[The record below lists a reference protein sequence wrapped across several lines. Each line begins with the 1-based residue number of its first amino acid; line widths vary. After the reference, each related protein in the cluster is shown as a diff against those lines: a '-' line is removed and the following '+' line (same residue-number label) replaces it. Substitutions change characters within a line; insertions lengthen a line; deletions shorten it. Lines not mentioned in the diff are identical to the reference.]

1 MITLTRKW
9 VNPTKGEI
17 DMLDAKKLKGK
28 IVEAGMT
35 QGELA
40 KIIGI
45 SQNTLTR
52 KLTGRRDFT
61 VGEID
66 RICDALH
73 ITDNGQKSQI
83 FLR

>member
-1 MITLTRKW
+1 
-9 VNPTKGEI
+9 
-17 DMLDAKKLKGK
+17 MLDTNKLRGK
-28 IVEAGMT
+28 IAEAGYT

-40 KIIGI
+40 KKIGI

-52 KLTGRRDFT
+52 KLTGKRDFT

-66 RICDALH
+66 RICSALD
-73 ITDNGQKSQI
+73 ITDGVQKAQI

>member
-1 MITLTRKW
+1 
-9 VNPTKGEI
+9 
-17 DMLDAKKLKGK
+17 MLDAQKLKGK

-40 KIIGI
+40 KTIGI

-61 VGEID
+61 VGEVV

-73 ITDNGQKSQI
+73 ITDNGQKAQI

>member
-1 MITLTRKW
+1 
-9 VNPTKGEI
+9 
-17 DMLDAKKLKGK
+17 MLDAKKLKGK

>member
-1 MITLTRKW
+1 
-9 VNPTKGEI
+9 
-17 DMLDAKKLKGK
+17 MLDAQKLKGK

-40 KIIGI
+40 KKIGI

-52 KLTGRRDFT
+52 KLSGRRDFT

-66 RICDALH
+66 RICDVLQ
-73 ITDNGQKSQI
+73 INDNGQKALI
-83 FLR
+83 FLGSMTR

>member
-1 MITLTRKW
+1 
-9 VNPTKGEI
+9 
-17 DMLDAKKLKGK
+17 MLDAKKLKGK

-40 KIIGI
+40 KKIGI

-66 RICDALH
+66 RICAALH
-73 ITDNGQKSQI
+73 ITDNGQKAQI